1 MKNISSVFLIYQK
14 TLIALEVKA
23 IITGFTIAVAD
34 VANMLYY
41 SFDSRMHTK
50 NFAI

>member
-1 MKNISSVFLIYQK
+1 M
-14 TLIALEVKA
+14 KA
-23 IITGFTIAVAD
+23 ILAGLTIAVAD

-41 SFDSRMHTK
+41 SFDSGMHTK